1 MFSRVFISLLIVLLF
16 DRGGQAEATSIRVEL
31 FDCALHG
38 YSTKDVTALRTH
50 CDTVQTLSAKPGGIL
65 TLTALVTDHDGK
77 PLVGYEAWLE
87 VTTTIDKPIHGA
99 LSRWRASKVARE
111 VIDSRGVVSFSGL
124 LLAWNLT
131 LRARLALVVQSPE
144 GEQLRAI
151 FPIAN
156 VPAFGRL
163 PSKLTELP
171 KYVVIQSSPP
181 RPEWHLTYD
190 GRIPSGTV
198 VRWYI
203 DDGAE
208 LSRVREFTT
217 REFASSLRLMG
228 SKGKNVYTADD
239 NACYTLVVS
248 IGPPVSLVTAT
259 RLTGE
264 GYTAFRCRAR

>member
-1 MFSRVFISLLIVLLF
+1 MSCRVFLSLLIVLLF
-16 DRGGQAEATSIRVEL
+16 DGGGQAEATSIRVEL

-38 YSTKDVTALRTH
+38 YGTKDVTELRTH

-65 TLTALVTDHDGK
+65 TLTALVTDRDGK

-87 VTTTIDKPIHGA
+87 ITSTIDRPIAGA
-99 LSRWRASKVARE
+99 LLRWRESEVGRE
-111 VIDSRGVVSFSGL
+111 VIDSRGVVSFSGI

-131 LRARLALVVQSPE
+131 FRARLALVVQSPA
-144 GEQLRAI
+144 GEQQRVT
-151 FPIAN
+151 FPVAN
-156 VPAFGRL
+156 VPAYGRL
-163 PSKLTELP
+163 PSKLTESP

-203 DDGAE
+203 DDGGE

-217 REFASSLRLMG
+217 REFSSSLRLMG
-228 SKGKNVYTADD
+228 SKGENVYTAADH
-239 NACYTLVVS
+239 ACYTLVVAV
-248 IGPPVSLVTAT
+248 GTPVSLVTAT

-264 GYTAFRCRAR
+264 GYTCF